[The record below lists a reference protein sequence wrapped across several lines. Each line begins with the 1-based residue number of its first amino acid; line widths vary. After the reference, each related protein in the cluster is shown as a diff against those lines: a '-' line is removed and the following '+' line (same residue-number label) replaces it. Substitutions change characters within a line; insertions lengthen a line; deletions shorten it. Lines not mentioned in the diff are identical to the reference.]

1 METSS
6 FSKRIRVAFLDA
18 SSGVDPAIL
27 QTAWA
32 AEPAIAGMG
41 FKALAEITRDTINVA
56 QHDAACIAVVRSYQN
71 GPRNIWGPV
80 LLEMLAPALVR
91 RMCSFSAVPPRIQA
105 GDIEQQMVLEIL
117 VSAERG
123 WIVPGQQ
130 WVDQRLV
137 KGAGKRVSRWLH
149 RALNESLES
158 IEEHLDLTYEDERDE
173 IDELE
178 DLGGPNV
185 RSEDLLLVYRA
196 KARLEPLSQLASER
210 GVSYKTLSAQLCRA
224 RARLRRDLAA

>member
-1 METSS
+1 METSA

-18 SSGVDPAIL
+18 SSRADGAIL
-27 QTAWA
+27 EAAWA

-41 FKALAEITRDTINVA
+41 FKVLAEITRDPINVA
-56 QHDAACIAVVRSYQN
+56 QRDAACLAVVRNYQN

-80 LLEMLAPALVR
+80 LLEMFAPALVR

-105 GDIEQQMVLEIL
+105 GDIEQQMLLEIL

-123 WIVPGQQ
+123 WIVPGQK

-137 KGAGKRVSRWLH
+137 KGAGKRVSRWLR
-149 RALNESLES
+149 RAVNESVES

-196 KARLEPLSQLASER
+196 KARLEPLSQLARER

-224 RARLRRDLAA
+224 RARLRGDLAA